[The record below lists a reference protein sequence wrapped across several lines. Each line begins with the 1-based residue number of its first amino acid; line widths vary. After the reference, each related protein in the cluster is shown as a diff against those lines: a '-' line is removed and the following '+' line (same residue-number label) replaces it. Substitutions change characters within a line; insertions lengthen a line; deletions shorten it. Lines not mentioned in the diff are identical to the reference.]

1 METISAANATRVAAG
16 LFTIGAF
23 VGIYGFVER
32 VFGIKKHDSEPPFI
46 PTKIPYLGHLIGV
59 MTDQINYYTK
69 TTAKYRQ
76 KIYSLAMP
84 GGRIYIVNSPDII
97 ASIMKVPRVLSF
109 WFIEAALT
117 KNLGGISNEANAILL
132 DNARGDKGY
141 NSLVVD
147 GMKATHKAMSG
158 EFLDSMT
165 RAAIR
170 RAGDEIR
177 LLQTDKSAKELE
189 LWDWVQHVY
198 SLAVSS
204 SVYGD
209 ANPYEDAVLK
219 RGLSDFADHTPTFL
233 TGLPPWL
240 FVPKAYAA
248 RERIVAAFSKYFA
261 ADSQNRGSEL
271 VKARYKVLK
280 EYGIPESDIAR
291 FECVNGFGILL
302 NLTPTA
308 FWTTWHVFSNPEL
321 LKNVREEAKAALGNS
336 DALSGNFDL
345 SKINK
350 MPVLESTM
358 KEALRFH
365 ASGQAARM
373 VMDDH
378 MLDDRWMLKR
388 DSYIFIPN
396 KAPHFDKDAWG
407 LNAENFD
414 PYRFEKKN
422 AERIHPAAFRGF
434 GGGVN
439 LCPGRVF
446 ATKLILTV
454 VAELVVRYDMKPISN
469 NGSWEH
475 PEHDERSMAIVLA
488 RPKKKTV
495 VQLVGR

>member
-1 METISAANATRVAAG
+1 METASITDAIRVAMYLVTFG
-16 LFTIGAF
+16 VIL
-23 VGIYGFVER
+23 GIYGIIDK
-32 VFGIKKHDSEPPFI
+32 VFGIKKHASEPPFI
-46 PTKIPYLGHLIGV
+46 PAKIPYLGHLIGI
-59 MTDQINYYTK
+59 MTDQIHYYAK
-69 TTAKYRQ
+69 TTEKYRQ

-97 ASIMKVPRVLSF
+97 ASIMRVPQVLSF

-117 KNLGGISNEANAILL
+117 KSLGGISDEANAILL
-132 DNARGDKGY
+132 DNARGDKGN

-158 EFLDSMT
+158 EFLNSMT
-165 RAAIR
+165 QAAIR
-170 RAGDEIR
+170 RASDEIK
-177 LLQTDKSAKELE
+177 LLQADESAKELE

-209 ANPYEDAVLK
+209 ANPYEDATLK
-219 RGLSDFADHTPTFL
+219 HELSEFADHTPTFL

-248 RERIVAAFSKYFA
+248 RERIVAAFKRYFA
-261 ADSQNRGSEL
+261 AGSHHQGSEL

-280 EYGIPESDIAR
+280 EYGISEPDIAR
-291 FECVNGFGILL
+291 FESVNGFGILL

-308 FWTTWHVFSNPEL
+308 FWTTWHVFSDPSL
-321 LKNVREEAKAALGNS
+321 LENVRKEAKAALGND

-345 SKINK
+345 SKIND
-350 MPVLESTM
+350 MPTLGSVL

-378 MLDDRWMLKR
+378 MLDDKWMLKR
-388 DSYIFIPN
+388 DSYVFIPN
-396 KAPHFDKDAWG
+396 RAPHFDRDAWG
-407 LNAENFD
+407 PNAENFD
-414 PYRFEKKN
+414 PYRFERRS

-446 ATKLILTV
+446 ATKLI
-454 VAELVVRYDMKPISN
+454 VAVIAGLVIRYDMKSISDK
-469 NGSWEH
+469 GSWEH
-475 PEHDERSMAIVLA
+475 PGHDERSMAIVIA
-488 RPKKKTV
+488 RPKKKTMV
-495 VQLVGR
+495 ELVGR